1 MSWNAPFGGSFRHIV
16 YLKESFDSD
25 WKKILSNTKSSGSR
39 AAFMTESRKGR
50 MPVHEITFKD
60 LKSQYNRQNGLCY
73 WSGVPMRLD
82 YQKINYHPLALSVDR
97 LDNDKGYVRDNFV
110 ICLRL
115 INLGKNQYSSEEFP
129 KVVTQLKRDL
139 GVGWWCLWR

>member
-1 MSWNAPFGGSFRHIV
+1 MIKFKHVS
-16 YLKESFDSD
+16 YLSEDFDKD
-25 WKKILSNTKSSGSR
+25 WRKLLSNTKSSGSR

-60 LKSQYNRQNGLCY
+60 LKNQYNKQNGLCH

-82 YQKINYHPLALSVDR
+82 YQTIKYHPLALSVDR
-97 LDNDKGYVRDNFV
+97 LDNEKGYIPGNFV

-115 INLGKNQYSSEEFP
+115 INLGKNQFSSDEFP
-129 KVVTQLKRDL
+129 KVISTFKRDL
-139 GVGWWCLWR
+139 GVSWWCFWK